1 MEGREEEAEE
11 GAETLLFHE
20 FFFYIVYEFC
30 MNLYQSILQN

>member
-1 MEGREEEAEE
+1 MEEGEEAEE

-20 FFFYIVYEFC
+20 VFPIVYEFC